1 MLSKV
6 GRVLVEKL
14 KKGFHFH
21 TLFSSL
27 QSDNGNGTGYSF
39 RSPEKKNTSMKTFA
53 KSITKS
59 MHTCVCTAERIPF
72 NQIKRILS

>member
-14 KKGFHFH
+14 KKVFTFIP
-21 TLFSSL
+21 F
-27 QSDNGNGTGYSF
+27 F
-39 RSPEKKNTSMKTFA
+39 RRCKVIMEMELVIRFAHPKKKNTSMKTFA